1 MCTSNDDIVTRNP
14 CPNIAQHTPSYRAEE
29 NLPYRGA
36 TGPWA
41 EADAILIDFVVR
53 ASASRPK
60 AAKVMELALLAAAA
74 CPFLARA
81 AAAAP
86 PRFPVFPDGPEGGR
100 TTDHSARHGTK
111 IPPKSDNFRTGG
123 VKFFRQP
130 CPNFRIMLA
139 QIRRAAGDACRRAF
153 KPEW

>member
-1 MCTSNDDIVTRNP
+1 MCTRSRNT
-14 CPNIAQHTPSYRAEE
+14 CLTIAQHTPSYRADKH
-29 NLPYRGA
+29 LPHRGA

-81 AAAAP
+81 AAAAAALLVLEIFNRILGFFCMDTP
-86 PRFPVFPDGPEGGR
+86 
-100 TTDHSARHGTK
+100 TW
-111 IPPKSDNFRTGG
+111 G
-123 VKFFRQP
+123 VLGVWLCRSVCFCVCF
-130 CPNFRIMLA
+130 IVVDVV
-139 QIRRAAGDACRRAF
+139 AA
-153 KPEW
+153 

>member
-1 MCTSNDDIVTRNP
+1 MTSRNT
-14 CPNIAQHTPSYRAEE
+14 CPTIAQHTPSYRAEKH
-29 NLPYRGA
+29 LPHRGA

-81 AAAAP
+81 AAAAAALLVLEIFNRIFGFFCMDTP
-86 PRFPVFPDGPEGGR
+86 
-100 TTDHSARHGTK
+100 TW
-111 IPPKSDNFRTGG
+111 G
-123 VKFFRQP
+123 VLGVWLCRSFCFSV
-130 CPNFRIMLA
+130 CFTVV
-139 QIRRAAGDACRRAF
+139 AA
-153 KPEW
+153 